1 MSTHVVVLG
10 AGAMG
15 SLFGGL
21 VAEGGLDVTLVDP
34 WREHIEAIRQR
45 GLRMVGHGGD
55 RRISVEA
62 TTDPASVRSVPS
74 WRDGNGR
81 R

>member
-34 WREHIEAIRQR
+34 WPEHIDAIRKG

-55 RRISVEA
+55 RRIPAACCSVGF
-62 TTDPASVRSVPS
+62 TSSIWLVWV
-74 WRDGNGR
+74 W
-81 R
+81 

>member
-1 MSTHVVVLG
+1 MPHHVVVLG

-34 WREHIEAIRQR
+34 WQEHIDSIREH
-45 GLRMVGHGGD
+45 GLKMVGIDSGG
-55 RRISVEA
+55 ILGL
-62 TTDPASVRSVPS
+62 DPERGQEPN
-74 WRDGNGR
+74 RHH
-81 R
+81 